1 MAQKAD
7 GGKELYLVETEFL
20 FGVSPKDRRHRQV
33 TEILQL
39 IKMKKLGD
47 FWACSSAFLEMGLVL
62 KSRGFPAAEIEE
74 TLFLVKEKLIESNVL
89 EAWLSSDD
97 IIRLHELLRRF
108 DVEYFDAMH
117 AATALGRNATLV
129 TDDKVYKTLGVKTIS
144 FDDLIAK
151 IKQ

>member
-1 MAQKAD
+1 M
-7 GGKELYLVETEFL
+7 YLVETEFL
-20 FGVSPKDRRHRQV
+20 FGVNPKDRRHPQV
-33 TEILQL
+33 AEILQL
-39 IKMKKLGD
+39 IKRKKPGD
-47 FWACSSAFLEMGLVL
+47 FWFCASAVLEMGLVL
-62 KSRGFPAAEIEE
+62 KSRGLSADQIEE

-117 AATALGRNATLV
+117 AAIALGRNATLV
-129 TDDKVYKTLGVKTIS
+129 TEDKVYKTLSVKTIS
-144 FDDLIAK
+144 FNDLIKK